1 LAAARRPAG
10 EASWYGLA
18 QGCLYCKR

>member
-18 QGCLYCKR
+18 QGCRYCKR